1 MHTCEKWV
9 RLAKKGGRIA
19 DWGSRRARKVGSV
32 TMWLPVAWLWVVAAN
47 GIMGG
52 LLQVV
57 IGGSIAQT
65 FYLVKSRVQ
74 DAGMMQSRTTAAGG
88 RSCSASR
95 RRARRSPRCR
105 QPDAPCTRRRRL
117 CGSSTQ
123 TVHTECTEHT
133 EHSMRYSV
141 GDKGGQSVGALS
153 LRRAVQHVQH
163 SAAGAESRPP

>member
-19 DWGSRRARKVGSV
+19 EGTEGRFCDDVAASRWVGRRQSDGTV
-32 TMWLPVAWLWVVAAN
+32 GGLWVVAN

-74 DAGMMQSRTTAAGG
+74 DAG
-88 RSCSASR
+88 
-95 RRARRSPRCR
+95 
-105 QPDAPCTRRRRL
+105 
-117 CGSSTQ
+117 
-123 TVHTECTEHT
+123 
-133 EHSMRYSV
+133 
-141 GDKGGQSVGALS
+141 
-153 LRRAVQHVQH
+153 
-163 SAAGAESRPP
+163 